1 MPRLSKITLALI
13 ASSICSVFAFQAH
26 AASQA
31 LALLET
37 DGATPLQCDGAIC
50 RAEFSTFCLQK
61 ERDLPRAGDPYRVA
75 AGHRLTLVLTGTDG
89 RLWQVPA
96 GSQIRIE
103 AARSGHTAVSVAI
116 DRAQL
121 AALGAE
127 KVALSVGERVTLMP
141 VPVAGDDNP
150 QTDQDRALATGP
162 LRALGANIVDRGPHD
177 IARVHALNGLIN
189 ALPTGIDRRPD
200 AQQSLWRRAVDTALG
215 DAPAKKLQTAQQE
228 YAACWQDRVVQ
239 LGGYAVR
246 HCLQRR
252 HDSLMWQ
259 HVKRYWGKVG
269 AGS

>member
-1 MPRLSKITLALI
+1 MPRISILAIVLAVSCI
-13 ASSICSVFAFQAH
+13 GAVYATASH
-26 AASQA
+26 AATQS

-37 DGATPLQCDGAIC
+37 DGATPLHCEGAVC
-50 RAEFSTFCLQK
+50 RAELSTFCLQK
-61 ERDLPRAGDPYRVA
+61 ERDLPRAGDPYRLA
-75 AGHRLTLVLTGTDG
+75 AGHTLTLVLTGTDG
-89 RLWQVPA
+89 RVWQVPA
-96 GSQIRIE
+96 GNQIRIE

-116 DRAQL
+116 DRTQL
-121 AALGAE
+121 ATLGAE

-162 LRALGANIVDRGPHD
+162 LRTLGAKIVDRGPHD

>member
-1 MPRLSKITLALI
+1 MPRLSKITLALV
-13 ASSICSVFAFQAH
+13 ASSVCGLFSFQAH
-26 AASQA
+26 TATQS

-37 DGATPLQCDGAIC
+37 DHATTLQCDGTIC

-61 ERDLPRAGDPYRVA
+61 ERDLPRAGDPYQLA
-75 AGHRLTLVLTGTDG
+75 AGNKLTLVLTGKDG
-89 RLWQVPA
+89 HIRRVPA
-96 GSQIRIE
+96 GDHIRIE
-103 AARSGHTAVSVAI
+103 AARSGHTAVSVSV
-116 DRAQL
+116 DRSRL
-121 AALGAE
+121 AALDAV

-162 LRALGANIVDRGPHD
+162 LRELGAKIVDRGPHD
-177 IARVHALNGLIN
+177 VARVHALNGLIN

-215 DAPAKKLQTAQQE
+215 DVPAKKLQTAQQE